1 MFFNGNGQPINNYR
15 KKELVKIGQHEV
27 AHYIVAKLLGFNV
40 GAISLKVT
48 HIHEGH
54 DGTAEI
60 TLYRGL
66 KSLQETQ
73 EYLKKRIIVLYAG
86 VLGESLSSGKINDE
100 YAVEELNKGGKS
112 DFDKCRELLQIL
124 NNITHTEAIDE
135 EEADRNLKKINDD
148 LWGKAVEMV
157 EQEHEIIVELG
168 MRIAYSVEYVGHKF
182 ELSNDE
188 INNLPAI
195 QKRFYEKR

>member
-48 HIHEGH
+48 HIHQGH
-54 DGTAEI
+54 DAGSEI
-60 TLYRGL
+60 TLYNGL
-66 KSLQETQ
+66 KNLFDTQ

-86 VLGESLSSGKINDE
+86 VLGESLSSGKINIE
-100 YAVEELNKGGKS
+100 YAVAELHKGGKS
-112 DFDKCRELLQIL
+112 DYDKCRELLQIL
-124 NNITHTEAIDE
+124 NNITYPEAKDDGE
-135 EEADRNLKKINDD
+135 STQNLKKISDE
-148 LWGKAVEMV
+148 LWEKAAGMV
-157 EQEHEIIVELG
+157 EQEHEIIVGIGTRL
-168 MRIAYSVEYVGHKF
+168 AYGVEHVGHIF

-188 INNLPAI
+188 INNLQAI
-195 QKRFYEKR
+195 QKRLFEKL